1 MNDGDATG
9 QDTPVQ
15 RLYRGLVMLAQP
27 MPGLTDAERAGRGDR
42 IASAVTGLVRLPA
55 ETLGDVGCKL
65 AVVGDRLRSEDHTL
79 TSPFS
84 ALTIL
89 LLNSARDDLARL
101 AILATGTS
109 GEAAAE

>member
-27 MPGLTDAERAGRGDR
+27 MSGLTDTERAGRGDR

-89 LLNSARDDLARL
+89 LLDSARDDLARR
-101 AILATGTS
+101 AILATGTG

>member
-1 MNDGDATG
+1 
-9 QDTPVQ
+9 
-15 RLYRGLVMLAQP
+15 MLAQP
-27 MPGLTDAERAGRGDR
+27 MPGLTDVERAGRGDR

-65 AVVGDRLRSEDHTL
+65 AVVGDRLRFEDHTL

-89 LLNSARDDLARL
+89 LLDSARDDLARL
-101 AILATGTS
+101 AILATGTG